1 MTISFI
7 DSGVLI
13 AAARGEG
20 IIAEKALDILK
31 NPDLELASSFYVKME
46 VLPKAIFYQN
56 NNEVEFYQTFFSLV
70 SYWANDE
77 EKIRQIAYEEASK
90 FGLSAMDSLHIAAAI
105 SVNADD
111 FITTEKINKPIHRT
125 KSIKLISIYPE

>member
-20 IIAEKALDILK
+20 VIAKNALDILK
-31 NPDLELASSFYVKME
+31 NPDLEFASSFYVKME

-56 NNEVEFYQTFFSLV
+56 DNEVEFYQTFFSLV
-70 SYWANDE
+70 S
-77 EKIRQIAYEEASK
+77 
-90 FGLSAMDSLHIAAAI
+90 
-105 SVNADD
+105 
-111 FITTEKINKPIHRT
+111 
-125 KSIKLISIYPE
+125 